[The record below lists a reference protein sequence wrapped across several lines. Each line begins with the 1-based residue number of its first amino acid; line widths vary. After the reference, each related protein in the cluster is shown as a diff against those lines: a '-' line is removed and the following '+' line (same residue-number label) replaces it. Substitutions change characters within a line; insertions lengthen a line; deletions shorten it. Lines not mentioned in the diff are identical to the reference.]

1 MLKDYPNEKNEAFV
15 EGTKMHN
22 ILGKWFTNP
31 ELYETAPEMF
41 SLLKKHIRELYET
54 SDTDRAIEALIAR
67 IEKSSDE

>member
-1 MLKDYPNEKNEAFV
+1 MDISELLPVMTLGPGKNSKANA
-15 EGTKMHN
+15 HL
-22 ILGKWFTNP
+22 IAA
-31 ELYETAPEMF
+31 APEMF